1 MSPLPSL
8 PLREEGTLT
17 GNGTATSP
25 LSVVSPY
32 TGVTHDGTLTGN
44 GTPASPLKVTSPYT
58 GVAHDGT
65 LTGNGTLASPLSVA
79 APAGGSLTVFDAN
92 GALVGKYDGGVILR
106 KLGDT
111 WMRLGYEDVNG
122 VVASSIG
129 GTLVLYYE
137 TTDCTGPAYLPG
149 EFGLVGSAYSGV
161 PPYTT
166 IVFAV
171 GPPLTITARAI
182 GEDNIDFLEP
192 LAVHHAAGR
201 WGDGPG
207 PGQDEL
213 RPDHARTG
221 AALPGGVILG
231 RAGLRS
237 AALAI
242 AASTHANAIHAAI
255 CTARRLAFRT
265 IGWRGEPRALRTE
278 PIALGRLGC
287 LGDEDRELVPAECA
301 GLHGAMTLPQR
312 SPRRHLHGPPRRPGD
327 GESIGARQRMRREHK
342 PAHDAGD
349 ECRESC
355 RAEDQPED
363 LRARHG
369 PPPRPAGSRQPVVK
383 ILKF

>member
-44 GTPASPLKVTSPYT
+44 GTP
-58 GVAHDGT
+58 
-65 LTGNGTLASPLSVA
+65 ASPLSVA

-192 LAVHHAAGR
+192 NH
-201 WGDGPG
+201 
-207 PGQDEL
+207 L
-213 RPDHARTG
+213 RCTT
-221 AALPGGVILG
+221 LPG
-231 RAGLRS
+231 AGG
-237 AALAI
+237 
-242 AASTHANAIHAAI
+242 
-255 CTARRLAFRT
+255 TARVRAKTSFDLTTLGLVLPFRV
-265 IGWRGEPRALRTE
+265 E
-278 PIALGRLGC
+278 
-287 LGDEDRELVPAECA
+287 
-301 GLHGAMTLPQR
+301 
-312 SPRRHLHGPPRRPGD
+312 
-327 GESIGARQRMRREHK
+327 
-342 PAHDAGD
+342 
-349 ECRESC
+349 
-355 RAEDQPED
+355 
-363 LRARHG
+363 
-369 PPPRPAGSRQPVVK
+369 
-383 ILKF
+383 